1 MTPIGRILTRCTQ
14 DIGTIDGQLPQY
26 FVAFTYNLIMC
37 AGISVVALV
46 KVGLYALV
54 PSLLVVVVVGGFLG
68 NVYLKAQVNIKREM
82 SLRKAP
88 IVGQIGVVLAGLRET
103 FI

>member
-1 MTPIGRILTRCTQ
+1 
-14 DIGTIDGQLPQY
+14 
-26 FVAFTYNLIMC
+26 MC

-54 PSLLVVVVVGGFLG
+54 PSLLVVVVGGFLG

-88 IVGQIGVVLAGLRET
+88 IVSQIGVVLAGLRET

>member
-54 PSLLVVVVVGGFLG
+54 PSLLVVVVGGFLG

-88 IVGQIGVVLAGLRET
+88 IVSQIGVVLAGLRET

>member
-1 MTPIGRILTRCTQ
+1 MFGRVWREWHGTRARA
-14 DIGTIDGQLPQY
+14 P
-26 FVAFTYNLIMC
+26 
-37 AGISVVALV
+37 S
-46 KVGLYALV
+46 
-54 PSLLVVVVVGGFLG
+54 SLLVVVVGGFLG

-88 IVGQIGVVLAGLRET
+88 IVSQIGVVLAGLRET